1 MRVGTRV
8 QVVIPVALKKKFKIT
23 RGSKVIFKLDNDR
36 IILEKLKTNSI
47 NTFKHISG
55 NGRNI
60 NEITN
65 NEYADEIFKRN
76 KL

>member
-1 MRVGTRV
+1 M
-8 QVVIPVALKKKFKIT
+8 
-23 RGSKVIFKLDNDR
+23 IFKLDNDR